1 MTPQR
6 QVKSTIFRRIKTANC
21 GVDSR
26 SCRDMNEGIAGL
38 GGLAIIILCHLN
50 RSFSGLLLYENER
63 ISTVVDLS
71 AHIGRSAFM
80 RMK

>member
-1 MTPQR
+1 
-6 QVKSTIFRRIKTANC
+6 
-21 GVDSR
+21 
-26 SCRDMNEGIAGL
+26 MNEGIAGL

-50 RSFSGLLLYENER
+50 RSFSGLLLYENEI